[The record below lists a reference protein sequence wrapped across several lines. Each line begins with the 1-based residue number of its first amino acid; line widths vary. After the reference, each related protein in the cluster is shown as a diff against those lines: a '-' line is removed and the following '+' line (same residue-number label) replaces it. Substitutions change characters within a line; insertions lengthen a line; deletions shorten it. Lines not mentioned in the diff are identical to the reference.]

1 MFHFRLQSVLNVR
14 ERLARL
20 REKEY
25 GEALAERQALQ
36 NERSGQQNALQRAAQ
51 QQDDIR
57 RSGQSVAML
66 PLYEN
71 YRRRVHGEMERLDTQ
86 LYEQAQALEVR
97 RHAMVEAKRDQR
109 TLEILRDK
117 EEARYDED
125 MSRRERA
132 LMDEVASTYHQYR
145 RN

>member
-1 MFHFRLQSVLNVR
+1 MFRFRLQSVLKVR

-25 GEALAERQALQ
+25 GEALAERQALYH
-36 NERSGQQNALQRAAQ
+36 EHSGHESALQRAAA

-57 RSGQSVAML
+57 RSGRSVAML

-71 YRRRVHGEMERLDTQ
+71 YRRRVHGELERLEEQ
-86 LYEQAQALEVR
+86 LREQAQTLEVR
-97 RHAMVEAKRDQR
+97 RHTMVEAKRDQR

-117 EEARYDED
+117 EAARYEED
-125 MSRRERA
+125 MTRRERA
-132 LMDEVASTYHQYR
+132 LMDEVASVYHQYR
-145 RN
+145 RT